1 MVWLFLEV
9 MCEEWRSDVMERK
22 KTGVRQMYAK
32 QEKQNKVKF
41 LKELRDFK
49 A

>member
-22 KTGVRQMYAK
+22 KDRCEANVCETETK
-32 QEKQNKVKF
+32 
-41 LKELRDFK
+41 
-49 A
+49 

>member
-22 KTGVRQMYAK
+22 KIGVRQMYAK
-32 QEKQNKVKF
+32 QKQNKIKF
-41 LKELRDFK
+41 SRELRDFK

>member
-1 MVWLFLEV
+1 MRRVEV
-9 MCEEWRSDVMERK
+9 RCDGKK

>member
-9 MCEEWRSDVMERK
+9 MCEAWVSDVMERK

-32 QEKQNKVKF
+32 QNKIKF
-41 LKELRDFK
+41 SKELRDLK